1 MKFFQIFTILGKKM
15 CIFKKSQ
22 PKEDSDLLHNKNLNT
37 TLDFHREVQ
46 NYYDEGSIMKQTGY
60 AKKDN
65 NSVEIKKEEEKDE
78 DKKEEMKRDNRNM
91 TWERRGKNSMQRKER
106 YNNLK
111 K

>member
-1 MKFFQIFTILGKKM
+1 M
-15 CIFKKSQ
+15 CLFKKSQ

-46 NYYDEGSIMKQTGY
+46 NYCDERSIRKQTGY
-60 AKKDN
+60 AKSN

-78 DKKEEMKRDNRNM
+78 DKKEKKRGNRNM
-91 TWERRGKNSMQRKER
+91 TWERRGNNSMQRKER